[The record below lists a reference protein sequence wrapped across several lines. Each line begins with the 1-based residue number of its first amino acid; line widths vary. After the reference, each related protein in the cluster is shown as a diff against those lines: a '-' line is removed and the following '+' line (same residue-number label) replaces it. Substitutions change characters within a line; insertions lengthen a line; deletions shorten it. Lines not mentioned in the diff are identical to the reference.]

1 MNRREILK
9 YTALMTGA
17 AISAPLLLSF
27 ESCKTDSHPEKQII
41 ELQFF
46 TEDQMRLVRSIADTI
61 LPKTDSPSASEVGV
75 HNTIDQMVADVY
87 NDEDKKSYAS
97 KFTKLSTYLQKE
109 AKGQGFH
116 KLEEADRLKILR
128 DLAKSEVSAFS
139 DAREGYLALKQQ
151 TIAYYLNT
159 EEIATKYL
167 NYLPIP
173 GQYDGCITLESVG
186 GKAWAI

>member
-1 MNRREILK
+1 MKRREILK

-17 AISAPLLLSF
+17 AISAPLLLSL
-27 ESCKTDSHPEKQII
+27 ESCKTDPNAGGEALK
-41 ELQFF
+41 LQFF
-46 TEDQMRLVRSIADTI
+46 NEDQMRLVESLVDTI
-61 LPKTDSPSASEVGV
+61 LPKTDSPSASDVGV
-75 HNTIDQMVADVY
+75 HHTIDQMVANVY
-87 NDEDKKSYAS
+87 KDEDQTSYS
-97 KFTKLSTYLQKE
+97 NKFAKLSSYLQKE
-109 AKGQGFH
+109 AKGKGFH
-116 KLEEADRLKILR
+116 KLDESDRLKILR

-167 NYLPIP
+167 NYLPVP
-173 GQYDGCITLESVG
+173 GQYEGCITLESVG